1 MTTNA
6 ANQHRTGLHFIAK
19 QNERINKYDEINESA
34 AWQTMYCHFLTKS
47 KVNFVCST
55 SKNEKKM
62 HLTSNEWR
70 SSYIHRI
77 KNNKNKK
84 PHILIDWYGDCDDKS

>member
-55 SKNEKKM
+55 SKHEKNALDFQRM
-62 HLTSNEWR
+62 EIVLHS
-70 SSYIHRI
+70 
-77 KNNKNKK
+77 
-84 PHILIDWYGDCDDKS
+84 PHKQRQQQKTAHIN

>member
-47 KVNFVCST
+47 KVNFVLST
-55 SKNEKKM
+55 SKHEKNALDFHRMKIVL
-62 HLTSNEWR
+62 HSPYKQQQQKNR
-70 SSYIHRI
+70 SY
-77 KNNKNKK
+77 
-84 PHILIDWYGDCDDKS
+84 